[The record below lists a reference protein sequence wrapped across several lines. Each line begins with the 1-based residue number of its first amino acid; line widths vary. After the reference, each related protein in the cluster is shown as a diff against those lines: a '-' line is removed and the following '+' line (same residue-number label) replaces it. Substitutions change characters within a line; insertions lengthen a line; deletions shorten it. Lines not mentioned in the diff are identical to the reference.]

1 MKELRKSRREF
12 IKKSSSVVLTS
23 AMGFN
28 ILSAKPHSSKYL
40 NADTLKVGLI
50 GCGGRGTGAALQASL
65 ADPNVM
71 ITAMA
76 DIFPD
81 KLYKSYENL
90 KIENPD
96 KLMVDEDH
104 KFIGFDSYIKVLA
117 TVVDVV
123 ILSTRQI
130 SARDI

>member
-1 MKELRKSRREF
+1 MKEPSKTRREF
-12 IKKSSSVVLTS
+12 IKKSSSAVLTS
-23 AMGFN
+23 AIGFN
-28 ILSAKPHSSKYL
+28 ILSAKPQSSKNL
-40 NADTLKVGLI
+40 NIDTLKVGLI

-104 KFIGFDSYIKVLA
+104 KFIGFDSYKQVLA
-117 TVVDVV
+117 TDVDVV
-123 ILSTRQI
+123 ILGTPT
-130 SARDI
+130 